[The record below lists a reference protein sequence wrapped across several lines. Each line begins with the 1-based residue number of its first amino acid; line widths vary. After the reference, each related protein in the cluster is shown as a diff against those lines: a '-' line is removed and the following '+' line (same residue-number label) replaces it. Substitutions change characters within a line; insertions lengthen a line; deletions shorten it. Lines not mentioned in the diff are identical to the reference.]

1 MWMAQVFQGQVLA
14 QKWRKQH
21 RDAQVGDV
29 VLVKKETAAGVEY
42 QRGRVMEAIPSEDG
56 HVRSVQV
63 KYKNPGEKVFRRT
76 LHPIQKIVVIVPAD
90 YRFEDD
96 KTGEPEAGN

>member
-42 QRGRVMEAIPSEDG
+42 QRGRVMEAIPGDYG

-63 KYKNPGEKVFRRT
+63 KYKNPGEKVFRRM
-76 LHPIQKIVVIVPAD
+76 LHPIQKIVVIVPTD